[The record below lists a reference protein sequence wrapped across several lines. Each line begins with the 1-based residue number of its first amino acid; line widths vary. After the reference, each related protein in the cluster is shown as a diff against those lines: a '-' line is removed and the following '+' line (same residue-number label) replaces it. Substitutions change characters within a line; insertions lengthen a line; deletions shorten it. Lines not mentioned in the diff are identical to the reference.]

1 MSFQDL
7 SYRVI
12 GCAIEVHQHLG
23 PGLLE
28 SAYEK
33 CLVYELSKNN
43 IPFQQQLALPIQ
55 YKSME
60 IDCSYRL
67 DLVIAKELILEL
79 KSVNHLTAIHQAQIL
94 TYMKLA
100 NINTGLLIN
109 FNELILK
116 NGIKRFKI

>member
-7 SYRVI
+7 LYRVI
-12 GCAIEVHQHLG
+12 GCAIEVHQYLG

-67 DLVIAKELILEL
+67 DLVITKELILEL

-100 NINTGLLIN
+100 NIKTGLLIN

>member
-12 GCAIEVHQHLG
+12 GCAIEVHQYLG

-60 IDCSYRL
+60 IDCAYRL
-67 DLVIAKELILEL
+67 DFVIAKELILEL

-100 NINTGLLIN
+100 NISTGLLIN

-116 NGIKRFKI
+116 NGIKGFKI